1 MEASYPISLISH
13 GIGLNI
19 TCQSYADVLAFAFVG
34 CRDTLP
40 HLQNVAVYTADA
52 LAELEASLA
61 KPRAARPARKKSP
74 AKKAR
79 SRKATGTKAEKA
91 EAQRPASSKPPARPR
106 KARPAAKAR
115 RRGK

>member
-1 MEASYPISLISH
+1 
-13 GIGLNI
+13 
-19 TCQSYADVLAFAFVG
+19 VLAFAFVG

-61 KPRAARPARKKSP
+61 KPRAPRPARKKSP

-79 SRKATGTKAEKA
+79 SRKATGTKAGKA
-91 EAQRPASSKPPARPR
+91 GAQRPAGRKPPARPR
-106 KARPAAKAR
+106 KARPAAKAK